1 MAKLS
6 LKAARNRQIKLKT
19 QIQAVKDPTLRG
31 QLTEML
37 NDINLREAEDVD
49 FKQIEEGLNAVPSM
63 PAGSPVPAPEREA
76 TPADLEAAK
85 NNLEAGAGEPEPAA
99 PKAEAPKKKPRTSAD
114 RLTFQPNTPGVF
126 AYVRGTKPGPD
137 GKTQVV
143 SIVVNGTDQADL
155 IRVAKDFMKKEGI
168 NAGSEVAGQ
177 PGVFENIYVQS
188 ISNPT
193 TGNNDAVDAR
203 NLADSHEAN
212 YRVARN
218 DALARVRDAR
228 RAGKTEEEIKKLN
241 EAVPPALQTVS
252 ETKAYEAGD
261 QARKDARRT
270 RRSNKQNKDEST
282 STQGRNVQLLEQEA
296 RDAGYANVDRSLKKA
311 GGTPVTSS
319 RPMNPQERAAAA
331 AIAEGKGETFN
342 ATVMEP
348 TGAWSF
354 EDGSYV
360 TKEQRDTLAQRMTLG
375 QGDIDALND
384 AEKAALE
391 KMKKQL
397 EFGNFKEA
405 IQTASAIPAGSVQ
418 KVMQGARPANVPEEA
433 RPGVLKDRWSDPPE
447 LEKKLKAAGLKGNAK
462 GAKAREIRVQH
473 MFETGVFN
481 VSGDDRTGWIDD
493 NPEGWAKIRGNANA
507 MDYLETVGK
516 NRDIAMTKVT
526 GAAFESGVLVPLNVG
541 IGRMGEVG
549 ADVTKNI
556 VTLAERTKSRVFTNG
571 RLKKGFGNIDA
582 QVGQAAAKEST
593 FARSADQERLAYME
607 NQGWTEESLNK
618 KIGNYREEMSKKR
631 EKGTL
636 DPEDEATYNRRI
648 RQAEADKALLGG
660 RRERRAA
667 VEKAALT
674 GGRVPAAPYRA
685 TKRSFEDQLAAVETK
700 ITRLR
705 AGYHPDAVHGPGPN
719 QGQPKKI
726 PYAKKDKEG
735 NVFLTEGWKKRLA
748 AFEQTR
754 DKLKA
759 RISGQAL
766 TEASPEGTRV
776 VNPAPEAVPAGP
788 AAPSPGTT
796 AVDEVLGAKAP
807 AAAAATGTTAG
818 AAAATAAE
826 VAAEGLPNPYKGKGK
841 GKKWKPNPA
850 RDTAVLKE
858 RAKKM
863 GIKGASK
870 AAGVMRFLGPLAA
883 VYGGYEVLNTLKAGT
898 IDEADERRLRAIQA
912 LGAVSGG
919 MGQDMAMKE
928 QVRGMQRMVDLA
940 AIQRQQALDQMRN
953 QYTGNQAL
961 DALVQGQRASLAALA
976 QPSRPSIAEMM
987 ARM

>member
-1 MAKLS
+1 MANLS
-6 LKAARNRQIKLKT
+6 LKAAKNRKIKLAT
-19 QIQAVKDPTLRG
+19 QIQAVKDPTLRS
-31 QLTEML
+31 QLQEML

-49 FKQIEEGLNAVPSM
+49 FKQIEEGLKAVPSM

-85 NNLEAGAGEPEPAA
+85 KNLEAGAGQPEPAA
-99 PKAEAPKKKPRTSAD
+99 PKTEAPKKKPKTSAD

-126 AYVRGTKPGPD
+126 AYVRGTKPGAN
-137 GKTQVV
+137 GETQAV
-143 SIVVNGTDQADL
+143 SIVLNGTDQADL
-155 IRVAKDFMKKEGI
+155 IQVAKNYMKKEGI
-168 NAGSEVAGQ
+168 SPGPEIPGQ
-177 PGVFENIYVQS
+177 PGVFKNIYVQS
-188 ISNPT
+188 IPNPT
-193 TGNNDAVDAR
+193 EGNFEPVDAR

-212 YRVARN
+212 YRVARDN
-218 DALARVRDAR
+218 ARAKVREAR
-228 RAGKTEEEIKKLN
+228 RAGKTQEEIDKLN

-252 ETKAYEAGD
+252 ETETYEAGD
-261 QARKDARRT
+261 QARKAARKN
-270 RRSNKQNKDEST
+270 RRSQNRAEDT
-282 STQGRNVQLLEQEA
+282 TLSTQERSVQLLEQEG
-296 RDAGYANVDRSLKKA
+296 RDAGYNTVDEYLTKA
-311 GGTPVTSS
+311 GGTPATSA
-319 RPMNPQERAAAA
+319 RPMTDTERKSAA
-331 AIAEGKGETFN
+331 AIAEGKGQTFSG
-342 ATVMEP
+342 TVSER
-348 TGAWSF
+348 TGAWSL
-354 EDGSYV
+354 EDGTYI
-360 TKEQRDTLAQRMTLG
+360 TKEQRDLLAKRLALSQAE
-375 QGDIDALND
+375 IDALNP
-384 AEKAALE
+384 AEQAAFS
-391 KMKKQL
+391 KMRQQL

-405 IQTASAIPAGSVQ
+405 LQTAQAIPTGSVE
-418 KVMQGARPANVPEEA
+418 KVMRGDRPTNVPEEA
-433 RPGVLKDRWSDPPE
+433 RPTVVKDKWSDPPD
-447 LEKKLKAAGLKGNAK
+447 LEKKLKAAGLKANAK
-462 GAKAREIRVQH
+462 GAKAREIRVRH

-481 VSGDDRTGWIDD
+481 VMGDDRSGWIDD

-507 MDYLETVGK
+507 MDYLEVVGK
-516 NRDIAMTKVT
+516 NRDVAMTKVT
-526 GAAFESGVLVPLNVG
+526 AETFESGVLKPLNVA
-541 IGRMGEVG
+541 IGRMGEPG

-556 VTLAERTKSRVFTNG
+556 VTLSERTKSRFFRNG
-571 RLKKGFGNIDA
+571 QLKKGVSSVDK

-593 FARSADQERLAYME
+593 FERSRDQDRLAYME

-631 EKGTL
+631 GKGTL

-648 RQAEADKALLGG
+648 RQAEADKALLAG
-660 RRERRAA
+660 RRERRSA

-674 GGRVPAAPYRA
+674 GGRVPATPYRA

-705 AGYHPDAVHGPGPN
+705 SGYHPDALHGPGPN
-719 QGQPKKI
+719 EGKPKKI

-748 AFEQTR
+748 GFEKLR
-754 DKLKA
+754 DDLKS

-766 TEASPEGTRV
+766 TEISPEGSRV
-776 VNPAPEAVPAGP
+776 LNPEPTKMTVEP
-788 AAPSPGTT
+788 AAPSITTT
-796 AVDEVLGAKAP
+796 AADEVLGAKAP
-807 AAAAATGTTAG
+807 AGAGVAATTAG
-818 AAAATAAE
+818 VAADAAT
-826 VAAEGLPNPYKGKGK
+826 GLPNPYEGK

-863 GIKGASK
+863 GMKGASK

-883 VYGGYEVLNTLKAGT
+883 VYGGYELLSTLKGGT
-898 IDEADERRLRAIQA
+898 VDEADERRIQAIRA
-912 LGAVSGG
+912 LGAVGGG
-919 MGQDMAMKE
+919 MDQDMAMKE

-961 DALVQGQRASLAALA
+961 DALVRGQQASLAALA

>member
-1 MAKLS
+1 MANLS
-6 LKAARNRQIKLKT
+6 LKAAKNRKIKLATK
-19 QIQAVKDPTLRG
+19 IQAVKDPTLRA
-31 QLTEML
+31 QLEEML

-49 FKQIEEGLNAVPSM
+49 FNQIEDGLKAVPSM

-85 NNLEAGAGEPEPAA
+85 KNLEAGAGQPEPAA
-99 PKAEAPKKKPRTSAD
+99 PKTEAPKKKPRTSAD

-126 AYVRGTKPGPD
+126 AYVRGTKPGAK
-137 GKTQVV
+137 GETQVV
-143 SIVVNGTDQADL
+143 SIVLNGTDQADL
-155 IRVAKDFMKKEGI
+155 VQVAKNYMKKEGI
-168 NAGSEVAGQ
+168 SPGPEIPGQ
-177 PGVFENIYVQS
+177 PGVFKNIYVQS
-188 ISNPT
+188 IPNPT
-193 TGNNDAVDAR
+193 EGNFEPVDAR

-218 DALARVRDAR
+218 DALAKVREAR

-252 ETKAYEAGD
+252 ETETYEAGD
-261 QARKDARRT
+261 QARKAARKNRRT
-270 RRSNKQNKDEST
+270 P
-282 STQGRNVQLLEQEA
+282 
-296 RDAGYANVDRSLKKA
+296 KA
-311 GGTPVTSS
+311 EGEY
-319 RPMNPQERAAAA
+319 NPQQTDVRQLE
-331 AIAEGKGETFN
+331 AETLSNQRSQADGYLTRGGAKPYFESGKQGSKQVGFMTEDKTFI
-342 ATVMEP
+342 
-348 TGAWSF
+348 SL
-354 EDGSYV
+354 ED
-360 TKEQRDTLAQRMTLG
+360 RDRLAQRLG
-375 QGDIDALND
+375 LSAAEIGELND
-384 AEKAALE
+384 AERAALE

-405 IQTASAIPAGSVQ
+405 LQTAQAIPAGSVE
-418 KVMQGARPANVPEEA
+418 KVMRGDRPTNVPEEA
-433 RPGVLKDRWSDPPE
+433 RPSVVKDKWSDPPE
-447 LEKKLKAAGLKGNAK
+447 LEKKLKAAGLNANAK
-462 GAKAREIRVQH
+462 GAKAREIRVRH

-481 VSGDDRTGWIDD
+481 VMGDDRSGWIDD

-507 MDYLETVGK
+507 MDYLEVVGK
-516 NRDIAMTKVT
+516 NRDVAMTKVT
-526 GAAFESGVLVPLNVG
+526 AETFESGVLKPLNVA
-541 IGRMGEVG
+541 IGRMGEPG

-556 VTLAERTKSRVFTNG
+556 VTLSERTKSRFFRNG
-571 RLKKGFGNIDA
+571 QLKKGVSSVDK
-582 QVGQAAAKEST
+582 QVAQAAGKEGT
-593 FARSADQERLAYME
+593 FSQSRDQGRLAYME
-607 NQGWTEESLNK
+607 NQGWTEESLDK

-648 RQAEADKALLGG
+648 RQAEADKALLAG
-660 RRERRAA
+660 RRERRLAT
-667 VEKAALT
+667 EKAMAS
-674 GGRVPAAPYRA
+674 GGRVAATPYRA

-705 AGYHPDAVHGPGPN
+705 SGYHPDALHGPGPN
-719 QGQPKKI
+719 EGKPKKI

-748 AFEQTR
+748 GFEKLR
-754 DKLKA
+754 DNLKS

-766 TEASPEGTRV
+766 TEISPEGSRV
-776 VNPAPEAVPAGP
+776 LNPEPTKMTVEP
-788 AAPSPGTT
+788 AAPSITTT
-796 AVDEVLGAKAP
+796 AADEVLGAKTP
-807 AAAAATGTTAG
+807 AGAGVAATTAG
-818 AAAATAAE
+818 VAADAAT
-826 VAAEGLPNPYKGKGK
+826 GLPNPYEGK

-863 GIKGASK
+863 GMKGASK

-883 VYGGYEVLNTLKAGT
+883 VYGGYELLSTLKGGT
-898 IDEADERRLRAIQA
+898 VDEADERRIQAIRA
-912 LGAVSGG
+912 LGAVGGG
-919 MGQDMAMKE
+919 MDQDMAMKE

-961 DALVQGQRASLAALA
+961 DALVRGQQASLAALA